1 MRLNLCVPAIRE
13 KVEAILES
21 KGRSIPWLAD
31 QLGLKTPSLLYKWHD
46 GEVKNPRDS
55 NVWERMAH
63 ILGVDE
69 EDLRNPNYDPLK
81 NLGYPKQDF
90 RGVHLAE
97 LLLNVIASPDST
109 PEDKRVAKYT
119 ILQMLSER

>member
-31 QLGLKTPSLLYKWHD
+31 QLGLKTPSLLYKWLD